1 MLAKFAV
8 TNFRCF
14 EERIELDLTNPRDY
28 GFNLFA
34 IKHIT
39 KYDRIIKNGII
50 FGNNGSGK
58 TNFSMAIFD
67 IVNHIT
73 QKWKKYDYYRNFVFA
88 GAPNKPVL
96 FEYVFHF
103 KDQIVE
109 YTYSKDMQGFLQ
121 SEKLF
126 VNSKQIFSRED
137 KFFEIDETEFPMEKN
152 IKINLA
158 SNANKVPIVNFLL
171 TSYPLAKEHYLMQLQ
186 DFANSML
193 WFRCL
198 DVREFIGL
206 ENNVSII
213 DEYIIQNNLV
223 DDFSQFLEEVS
234 EQHFEFIQPTIGDKL
249 LFCNIKNTRKEF
261 HTIASTG
268 TNALQLLYFWLKQ
281 MDKTSFVFIDEF
293 DAFYHF
299 KLSFEVC
306 KKLFEKDCQIF
317 LSSHNTYLMTND
329 LLRPDCNF
337 VLKGNKII
345 PLCNA
350 TDKELREGHNI
361 EKLYRGGTFDI

>member
-8 TNFRCF
+8 TNFRGF
-14 EERIELDLTNPRDY
+14 EKRIELDLTKPRDY
-28 GFNLFA
+28 GFNSFA
-34 IKHIT
+34 IKDGIV
-39 KYDRIIKNGII
+39 KNGII

-58 TNFSMAIFD
+58 TSFGLAISD

-73 QKWKKYDYYRNFVFA
+73 QKWKKHDYYMNFVFA
-88 GAPNKPVL
+88 GAPDKPVV

-103 KDQIVE
+103 KDHIVE
-109 YTYSKDMQGFLQ
+109 YTYSKDMNGFLQ

-137 KFFEIDETEFPMEKN
+137 KSFEIDETEFPMEKN

-186 DFANSML
+186 DFVNSML

-223 DDFSQFLEEVS
+223 DDFSDFLKELS
-234 EQHFEFIQPTIGDKL
+234 DQNFNFIPPKPGDKQL
-249 LFCNIKNTRKEF
+249 LCDIKGKSVWF
-261 HTIASTG
+261 DLIISTG
-268 TNALQLLYFWLKQ
+268 TSALQLLYFWLKH
-281 MDKTSFVFIDEF
+281 MTKTSFVFMDEF

-299 KLSFEVC
+299 KLSRAVC
-306 KKLFEKDCQIF
+306 RHLFKLDCQVF
-317 LSSHNTYLMTND
+317 VTSHNTLLMTND

-337 VLKGNKII
+337 ILNHGEIKA
-345 PLCNA
+345 LHDL
-350 TDKELREGHNI
+350 TTKELRQGHNI
-361 EKLYRGGTFDI
+361 EKLYRGGTFDL